1 MEAISNLMIGFKEVL
16 TLTNIMWVFI
26 GGLTGTIIGML
37 PGLGPATGVAVL
49 IPLTYGM
56 NPTTALITMAAIYY
70 GAMFGGSRASIM
82 INTPGDASAIV
93 TCFDGYPMTKNGE
106 AGKALAIS
114 AIASFIGGMISVV
127 MLIFLTLPV
136 ANVALK
142 FGPAEMFS
150 LLIFAL
156 TATVTLSQ
164 GQILKGVVSL
174 CIGFM
179 ISTIGIDPQT
189 GLMRFTFGITPLQD
203 GIDFLV
209 AMIGLYAVAEAF
221 KNYSIVNTKYQ
232 IDTSNIGRVMITK
245 EDFKKC
251 LMPMLRSSPLGF
263 IVGVLPGMGGS
274 VATLMSY
281 AMEKQISKEPEK
293 FGNGAIEGVAAPEAA
308 NNAAASGAMIPLL
321 TMGIPGS
328 GTTAVM
334 LGALMML
341 GVRPGPIL
349 FQQHPEIAWGVIASI
364 IVGNLILVVVN
375 IPLVVP
381 LVQLLRIPQ
390 RILIPMILGLAFMGS
405 YLMNYSAF
413 DFVLVSIFGLAGYV
427 MSKLEIPIPPLVLAV
442 ILGSDTEQ
450 SFRRALT
457 ISNGNFATFLEKP
470 LSLMFLVLALISLAY
485 SIIREV
491 KQAKKKRAVA

>member
-1 MEAISNLMIGFKEVL
+1 MIGFKEVL